1 MTTIGLIRHG
11 ITDWNELGKAQGIS
25 DISIND
31 IGKIQA
37 KKLGQRLSQDE
48 DWDMLITSNLLRA
61 IETASII
68 GNIIDQPI
76 SSIDDRIR
84 EINCGM
90 IEGTTEEERI
100 NKWGRNWRNLELGI
114 ENFENVAIRG
124 LDFLEDIV
132 RLYKNK
138 RVLAVSHGTLI
149 GLTLQRLLPEEFRTT
164 YIENTSLTILRKIED
179 RWQCQ
184 LYNCTI
190 HLK

>member
-1 MTTIGLIRHG
+1 MATIGLIRHG
-11 ITDWNELGKAQGIS
+11 ITDWNELGKAQGVSAIS
-25 DISIND
+25 LND
-31 IGKIQA
+31 LGRIQA

-48 DWDMLITSNLLRA
+48 EWDMLITSNLLRA
-61 IETASII
+61 VETARII
-68 GNIIDQPI
+68 GNTIDRPI

-138 RVLAVSHGTLI
+138 RVLAVSHGALI
-149 GLTLQRLLPEEFRTT
+149 GLTLQRLLPEEFQTT
-164 YIENTSLTILRKIED
+164 YIENTSLTIVRKIKD
-179 RWQCQ
+179 QWQCQ